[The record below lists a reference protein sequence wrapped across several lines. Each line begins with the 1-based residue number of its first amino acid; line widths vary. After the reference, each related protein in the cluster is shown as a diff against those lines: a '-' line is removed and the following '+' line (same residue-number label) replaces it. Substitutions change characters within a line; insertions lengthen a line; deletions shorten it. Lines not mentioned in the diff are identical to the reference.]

1 VTDGNSATSPGVARP
16 PRLIPT
22 TSGSRRRCWHPTA
35 RVTRR
40 ALAPLALA
48 AVVTASAPGLVTVQS
63 GDTLSGIAAAHG
75 LSVAQLRELNG
86 LPGSSSL
93 IYAGQTL
100 TVSGGSSSGGSGSGG
115 SSAGGSHSVSPGE
128 TLSGIAARYG
138 VSQSAIAQANGLDGA
153 GTVYAGRSLVIPGAG
168 GGASSSSSGA
178 SSSGASSS
186 GAPSSGAPSS
196 GGGGSA
202 VTSSTAQN
210 REILRARPAPD
221 RGQVQSMIRAAA
233 QRRGVDPALAL
244 AVAHQE
250 SGFQHRIVSPANAVG
265 VMQVLPGTAEWMSN
279 VVGRQLDPLDL
290 ADNIEAGVALLRV
303 LRDQVDV
310 ETAVAAY
317 YQGLRGVRQNGVYAE
332 TRQYVANVMALRAQ
346 YA

>member
-168 GGASSSSSGA
+168 GGASSSSSGT
-178 SSSGASSS
+178 SSSGGS
-186 GAPSSGAPSS
+186 SS

>member
-22 TSGSRRRCWHPTA
+22 TSGSRRRSWRPTA
-35 RVTRR
+35 RVSRR

-86 LPGSSSL
+86 LPGNSSL
-93 IYAGQTL
+93 IHAGQTL

-115 SSAGGSHSVSPGE
+115 SSAGGGHAVSPGE

-138 VSQSAIAQANGLDGA
+138 VSQSAIAQANGLDAA

-168 GGASSSSSGA
+168 GGASSSSSGT
-178 SSSGASSS
+178 SSSGGS
-186 GAPSSGAPSS
+186 SS

>member
-22 TSGSRRRCWHPTA
+22 TSGSRRRSWRPTA
-35 RVTRR
+35 RVSRR

-86 LPGSSSL
+86 LPGNSSL
-93 IYAGQTL
+93 IHAGQTL

-115 SSAGGSHSVSPGE
+115 SSAGGGHAVSPGE

-138 VSQSAIAQANGLDGA
+138 VSQSAIAQANGLDAA

-178 SSSGASSS
+178 S
-186 GAPSSGAPSS
+186 SS

>member
-168 GGASSSSSGA
+168 GGASSSSSGT
-178 SSSGASSS
+178 SSSG
-186 GAPSSGAPSS
+186 GPSS